1 MQKRSY
7 GLPVVLGCLLY
18 VTMALF
24 GVAHDSGT
32 YDEFVHVTA
41 GYSYWA
47 FNDYRLNPEN
57 GNLSQRIVALPLL
70 LSAEPGGTF
79 PSRDQPAWHGSN
91 MWTLS
96 EQLFFA
102 PGRNADALLFRA
114 RIMVA
119 IVGALLGVLVFFW
132 SRALFGTWGAY
143 VSFTLYVF
151 SPTMLANGGLAT
163 SDVIGAA
170 FFVGALWALW
180 VVLHRVTPL
189 TLTTSLAAVGGLF
202 LAKSSAPLIVPIGLL
217 MIGVQLIGKRPIVV
231 RWREE
236 RVLESRVARAGATVL
251 LVLVH
256 VVAAWVLIWA
266 AYGFRYSAFASGS
279 PAGDTFLEPWSSVL
293 EHGSGMAT
301 PLAQWARTHHVLP
314 EAYLYGFAVVVEYA
328 KMRSGFLNGHISL
341 SGTRTFFAFTTLYKS
356 KVPSLILAACAAGV
370 FLIGWRRRRSSVD
383 TAYVWTLPTYELTPL
398 LLGIAI
404 YGASAM
410 FTALNIGHRHL
421 LPIIPL
427 AIILT
432 GAVGPATAGAWREA
446 WPWRRDDFLRRG
458 QPLAAAG
465 IALLLAWHAAES
477 ITIAPHYL
485 AYFNQLAGGPSQGYR
500 HLVDSSLDWGQDL
513 PGLKTWLDREGLQG
527 TNHGPVYLSYFGTA
541 FPSYYGIDATL
552 LPSYP
557 DRSPTRQPR
566 PLKPGVYC
574 FSATMLQGVYFMRP
588 GLWNQQ
594 YEDEYR
600 TTIQQ
605 LLAFDSTA
613 ANPGA
618 RQALVRK
625 TGESFWIDDFH
636 LYEHLRT
643 ARLAAYLRRREPDQ
657 QIGHSILIYRVDN
670 QDLERALGAPQPQ

>member
-1 MQKRSY
+1 MVPAIHLFDAQALQKRSY

-70 LSAEPGGTF
+70 LGAEPGGTF

-279 PAGDTFLEPWSSVL
+279 PAGDTFLEQWSSVF

-301 PLAQWARTHHVLP
+301 SLAQWARTHHVLP

-356 KVPSLILAACAAGV
+356 TVPSLILAACAAGV
-370 FLIGWRRRRSSVD
+370 ILIGWRRRRSSVD
-383 TAYVWTLPTYELTPL
+383 TAYVWTLPIYELAPL

-446 WPWRRDDFLRRG
+446 WPWRRDNFLRHGR
-458 QPLAAAG
+458 PLAAAG

-500 HLVDSSLDWGQDL
+500 HLVDSSLDWGRTCRDSRRGSIAKDSRARITGRCICRTSAPRSRATTASTRHCFRAIPTARRRVSPDL
-513 PGLKTWLDREGLQG
+513 SSPESIVLARRCCKASTSCGRDC
-527 TNHGPVYLSYFGTA
+527 
-541 FPSYYGIDATL
+541 GISNTRTSIAR
-552 LPSYP
+552 
-557 DRSPTRQPR
+557 RSSSCSR
-566 PLKPGVYC
+566 
-574 FSATMLQGVYFMRP
+574 
-588 GLWNQQ
+588 
-594 YEDEYR
+594 
-600 TTIQQ
+600 
-605 LLAFDSTA
+605 STA
-613 ANPGA
+613 PLRIQA
-618 RQALVRK
+618 RDRRL
-625 TGESFWIDDFH
+625 S
-636 LYEHLRT
+636 
-643 ARLAAYLRRREPDQ
+643 ARRAS
-657 QIGHSILIYRVDN
+657 HSGSTTFTSTNTCGPLDWPPICGVVNRISRSGI
-670 QDLERALGAPQPQ
+670 RF